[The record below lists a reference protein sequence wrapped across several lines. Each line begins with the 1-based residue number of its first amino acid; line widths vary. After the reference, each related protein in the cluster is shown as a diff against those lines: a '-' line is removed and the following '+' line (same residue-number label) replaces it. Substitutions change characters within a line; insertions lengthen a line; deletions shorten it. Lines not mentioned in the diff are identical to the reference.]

1 VDFYPSFGTNLVVV
15 LVLFM
20 HNREKQVSINF
31 SQKII
36 SNLNLELTLPNN
48 LLSSRFVGEL
58 IKKYKIYTT
67 ILKQIYTEVA
77 GGIRIISDDLMG
89 KH

>member
-1 VDFYPSFGTNLVVV
+1 LPPIVDFYPSFGTNLVVV

-20 HNREKQVSINF
+20 QNREKQVSINF

-58 IKKYKIYTT
+58 IKNTKS
-67 ILKQIYTEVA
+67 ILLY
-77 GGIRIISDDLMG
+77 
-89 KH
+89 